1 MPPAL
6 KAVLLA
12 AGASSRMRG
21 ADKLLMLVEGEP
33 LLRRQAKAM
42 LAAGLGPVAV
52 TLPPEATARAA
63 VLEGL
68 ALTLLAVPDAAS
80 GLSASLRVA
89 ARWAGDAALMVA
101 PADMPELSA
110 EDFSA
115 AAAGFHSARPL
126 RATGADGTPGH
137 PVIFPAAL
145 LPLFAGLT
153 GDEGAR
159 AILRAHPPVLLPLP
173 GSRALTDLDTPED
186 WAEWRNRERRSAASG
201 AGGQPPDPRDI

>member
-1 MPPAL
+1 MHSAL

-21 ADKLLMLVEGEP
+21 ADKLLQAVEGEP
-33 LLRRQAKAM
+33 LLRRQARAL

-52 TLPPEATARAA
+52 TLPPDPAARAS
-63 VLEGL
+63 VLQGL
-68 ALTLLAVPDAAS
+68 PVTLLPVPEAAQ
-80 GLSASLRVA
+80 GLSASLRAA
-89 ARWAGDAALMVA
+89 ARWAGEAALLVV
-101 PADMPELSA
+101 PADMPDLA
-110 EDFSA
+110 ARDFAA
-115 AAAGFHSARPL
+115 AAAGFDGARPL
-126 RATGADGTPGH
+126 RAAGADGTPGH

-145 LPLFAGLT
+145 VPLFARLS

-173 GSRALTDLDTPED
+173 GRNALTDLDTPED
-186 WAEWRNRERRSAASG
+186 WAAWRAQRGAVASD